1 LRKTEILPRFSF
13 KKKLINNNGQEGF
26 DLTRLDTSGV
36 HTSYSNW
43 CREEIIRDVKEE
55 VLYVSEE
62 PLDDR
67 GLEIIRS

>member
-1 LRKTEILPRFSF
+1 MRKTEILPRFSF

-36 HTSYSNW
+36 HPSYSNW

-67 GLEIIRS
+67 GLETIRS